1 MKKRLM
7 SILICT
13 LLLVMLIPGVA
24 NAAGVNYSPSFKGM
38 TAKAAYTDSE
48 FEALVRMVE
57 KANEKIEKAVEK
69 AQATPFD
76 DVDELLAAVDAIVAD
91 VFAYA
96 DSIGATVVCEYTEYY
111 VDGQY
116 VLIDPLRIIPV

>member
-24 NAAGVNYSPSFKGM
+24 NAAGVNYSPSVKGIS
-38 TAKAAYTDSE
+38 AEAVKSDKE
-48 FEALVRMVE
+48 FETLVRMVE
-57 KANEKIEKAVEK
+57 KANKKIEKAVEK
-69 AQATPFD
+69 AQATPVD
-76 DVDELLAAVDAIVAD
+76 DVDELLATVDAIVAK

-111 VDGQY
+111 IDGQY